1 MAPTDAALGAAIMG
15 DRRVPSRVRRI
26 VNVESG
32 LNDGIVTPVVLL
44 AIAGA
49 AAAEHGGG
57 VGHAVLEL
65 LVGVLA
71 GAAVGAAGGWLLRV
85 ARRHDWV
92 DEAFGGPAVLALA
105 VAAYAGALV
114 VGGNG
119 FVAAFVAGTAFG
131 AAAGPGR
138 PQGVHYVEQTAG
150 LAGLLVWTFFGAVA
164 VPRLV
169 DAPAWRLAL
178 YAVLSLTVVRMLP
191 VAVALLGSGLGRRA
205 ALFIGWFG
213 PRGPRVGGLRPA
225 RPRGARAGR
234 RPGRGRRRRDRAP
247 QRGRSRALRGAARWA
262 RRPHPAGTAVAGGAG
277 AAPTRS
283 RRTRAADSEGRVMNV
298 TRFVPGV
305 HAAATYDRSWLPRDV
320 VAGVVLATLLV
331 PQGMAYAELAGLPAI
346 NGLYTSI
353 LCLVGYAVFG
363 PSRILVLGP
372 DSSLGPMIAA
382 TILPLIAAGGDP
394 ERAVALASLLAI
406 MVALIM
412 VVAGLTGLGFVADL
426 LSKPTMIGYMNGLA
440 VTIIVGQLPKLF
452 GFSVDADGLIA
463 EAGGF
468 VRGLADGEAVP
479 AAAVL
484 GIAGIVVVLGLQR
497 WLPKAPSVLVLVVLA
512 IAATWVFDLAARG
525 VSLVG
530 VLPQGF
536 PPFTLPTAEL
546 SDLGPLAAG
555 ALGIALVSLADTI
568 STSSSFAARTG
579 QEVDGNQE
587 MIGIGAANLAAGL
600 FQGFP
605 VSTSGSRTAVAE
617 RAGARS
623 QLTGLVGAALIVVTI
638 VVLPGLFR
646 NLPQPALAAV
656 VISAAVSLADVP
668 GTVRLW
674 KQRRTE
680 FSLSIAA
687 FLAVALLGVL
697 PGIAVAVALSILN
710 VFRRAWRP
718 YAAELGHVEELHGY
732 HDLRSYPAADKVPGL
747 VVYRFDAPL
756 IFANCATFRD
766 EIRRLAAADPPP
778 RWILVA
784 AEPMTD
790 VDTTAADMLED
801 LDEELNRRGISLAFA
816 EMKDPVRRKI
826 ERYELTRTIDP
837 DHFFP
842 TVEAGVAA
850 FRAASAAA
858 PTGAPHVPPQQVPR
872 AGGAG

>member
-1 MAPTDAALGAAIMG
+1 
-15 DRRVPSRVRRI
+15 
-26 VNVESG
+26 
-32 LNDGIVTPVVLL
+32 
-44 AIAGA
+44 
-49 AAAEHGGG
+49 
-57 VGHAVLEL
+57 
-65 LVGVLA
+65 
-71 GAAVGAAGGWLLRV
+71 
-85 ARRHDWV
+85 
-92 DEAFGGPAVLALA
+92 
-105 VAAYAGALV
+105 
-114 VGGNG
+114 
-119 FVAAFVAGTAFG
+119 
-131 AAAGPGR
+131 
-138 PQGVHYVEQTAG
+138 
-150 LAGLLVWTFFGAVA
+150 
-164 VPRLV
+164 
-169 DAPAWRLAL
+169 
-178 YAVLSLTVVRMLP
+178 
-191 VAVALLGSGLGRRA
+191 
-205 ALFIGWFG
+205 
-213 PRGPRVGGLRPA
+213 
-225 RPRGARAGR
+225 
-234 RPGRGRRRRDRAP
+234 
-247 QRGRSRALRGAARWA
+247 
-262 RRPHPAGTAVAGGAG
+262 
-277 AAPTRS
+277 
-283 RRTRAADSEGRVMNV
+283 MNV

-305 HAAATYDRSWLPRDV
+305 RAATTYDRTWLPRDV
-320 VAGVVLATLLV
+320 VAGIVLATLLV

-382 TILPLIAAGGDP
+382 TILPLVAADGDP
-394 ERAVALASLLAI
+394 QRAVALASILAV
-406 MVALIM
+406 MVAIVM
-412 VVAGLTGLGFVADL
+412 IVAGLTGLGFVADL

-440 VTIIVGQLPKLF
+440 VTIVVGQLPKLF
-452 GFSVDADGLIA
+452 GFSVDASGLLA

-468 VRGLADGEAVP
+468 VRGLAEGKAVP

-484 GIAGIVVVLGLQR
+484 GIAGIVIVLGLQR
-497 WLPKAPSVLVLVVLA
+497 WLPKVPSVLVMVVLA
-512 IAATWVFDLAARG
+512 IAATSLFDLASRG

-530 VLPQGF
+530 VLPRGF
-536 PPFTLPTAEL
+536 PPLTLPSVEL
-546 SDLGPLAAG
+546 SDLAPLAAG
-555 ALGIALVSLADTI
+555 ALGVALVSLADTI

-638 VVLPGLFR
+638 VILPGLFR

-718 YAAELGHVEELHGY
+718 YAAELGNVEELRGW
-732 HDLRSYPAADKVPGL
+732 HDLRSYPDAGRLPGL

-756 IFANCATFRD
+756 IFANCTTFRD

-801 LDEELNRRGISLAFA
+801 LDEELNARGISLAFA
-816 EMKDPVRRKI
+816 EMKDQVRRKI
-826 ERYELTRTIDP
+826 ERYELDRTIDP
-837 DHFFP
+837 EHFFP
-842 TVEAGVAA
+842 TVEAAVAA
-850 FRAASAAA
+850 FRAEAAVRGASPDI
-858 PTGAPHVPPQQVPR
+858 PTQHVPGP
-872 AGGAG
+872 GGAG